1 MFGVPVHTKRGDVIS
16 KHRVRY
22 RKTYSLQERVF
33 GPSSEHL
40 RKLPRWT
47 ILSLRPTT
55 QGDAYLDYG
64 CRSCRRSYPGLIHG
78 EMNPE
83 FRAEEKSSHQLW
95 GNEYGMHRQQ

>member
-1 MFGVPVHTKRGDVIS
+1 MFGVPVRTKGGYVTS
-16 KHRVRY
+16 TPKVRY

-55 QGDAYLDYG
+55 QGDAYRDYG
-64 CRSCRRSYPGLIHG
+64 CRSCWHSYLGLIQG
-78 EMNPE
+78 EMNP
-83 FRAEEKSSHQLW
+83 
-95 GNEYGMHRQQ
+95 